1 MNSDATVIVFAVVA
15 IFVAWRLWSVLGTR
29 TGYERPPMEPP
40 RAGTRG
46 GTVIDMRPSPPPP
59 PPAERWRGVAEPGGA
74 VARGLDAIAAS
85 DPGFDAEHFLAG
97 ARSAYEMIINAFAAG
112 NADALRALLAPEPL
126 ANFTRAIEARRAAGQ
141 TMTTTMESIDDAR
154 IVEAGVQGANALV
167 AVKFAAKMTSATL
180 DAQGRVVE
188 GSPTDADEH
197 VEIWTFSRP
206 LSSRDPNWRLAST
219 EAAH

>member
-1 MNSDATVIVFAVVA
+1 
-15 IFVAWRLWSVLGTR
+15 
-29 TGYERPPMEPP
+29 
-40 RAGTRG
+40 
-46 GTVIDMRPSPPPP
+46 MRPGPPPP
-59 PPAERWRGVAEPGGA
+59 PPADRWRGVAEPGGA

-141 TMTTTMESIDDAR
+141 TMTTTMVSIDDAR
-154 IVEAGVQGANALV
+154 IVEAGVQGGNALI

-180 DAQGRVVE
+180 DSQGRVVE
-188 GSPTDADEH
+188 GSPNEIADN

-206 LSSRDPNWRLAST
+206 LASRDPNWRLAST